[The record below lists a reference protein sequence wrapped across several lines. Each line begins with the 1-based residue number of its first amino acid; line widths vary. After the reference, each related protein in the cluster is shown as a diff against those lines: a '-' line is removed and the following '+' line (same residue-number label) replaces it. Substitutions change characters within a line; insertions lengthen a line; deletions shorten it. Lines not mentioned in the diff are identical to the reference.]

1 VRKDEVVATW
11 ASRCK
16 DKVCSILSRYCSSNA
31 KNDGKKAERKAY
43 SLAVEN
49 EVAKFIL
56 KENLKEISDRVT
68 VNLLKN
74 L

>member
-1 VRKDEVVATW
+1 MKGLLRGLPDASTRFAASLVGVVHLT
-11 ASRCK
+11 
-16 DKVCSILSRYCSSNA
+16 L

-43 SLAVEN
+43 SLAVDN

-68 VNLLKN
+68 VDNLKN